1 MKGHRSCDH
10 AVEASAAVV
19 ATVVVVVPF
28 IAYLLHIAAIV
39 VALADLKYPSSQPAE
54 GARSGKLLLLFC
66 SSVQVTGSW
75 LLSF

>member
-19 ATVVVVVPF
+19 ATVVVIPF